1 MSYNASLFVL
11 PEDIRYL
18 DFCEYMAK
26 IYGPHWATRKRLN
39 DLALD
44 KMDLAELKKRKE
56 LSRKAHQLRE
66 KAKAP

>member
-1 MSYNASLFVL
+1 MSYKASSFIL

-18 DFCEYMAK
+18 DFCEYMTE

-39 DLALD
+39 DPALD
-44 KMDLAELKKRKE
+44 KMDLAELERRRE